1 MDNAPA
7 PQTLDQLERKVA
19 ALQKQL
25 GPTPQTEQERKRIQ
39 DEINRTQAQLDN
51 ARRAHERDRVATAA
65 RNRGDNP
72 HRAVAEYDETVKSS
86 QRTQAQLGQRTPE
99 QSKQIQGETYEE
111 RNQRLERGSNLGL
124 ERDRD
129 NPSPHKP

>member
-7 PQTLDQLERKVA
+7 PQTLDQLERRVA

-25 GPTPQTEQERKRIQ
+25 GPTPQTDEERKRIQ

-65 RNRGDNP
+65 RNRGANP
-72 HRAVAEYDETVKSS
+72 NRAVAEYDETVKSS
-86 QRTQAQLGQRTPE
+86 QPASGKAA
-99 QSKQIQGETYEE
+99 SGETYEE
-111 RNQRLERGSNLGL
+111 HNQRLER
-124 ERDRD
+124 ERQAKD